1 MILAGDIG
9 GTNARLAV
17 FEPGAGRLR
26 RGPEAVMPSRAYS
39 GLDAAVREFLAA
51 HAVTV
56 TSACFGV
63 AGPVKDGRAEV
74 TNLPWV
80 VDAGDL
86 SAALGIPNVV
96 VINDLEASANGIG
109 ELGPE
114 DFATI
119 HEGAP
124 GVKGNAAVI
133 AAGTGLGEAGLFWDG
148 ARHHAFACE
157 GGHADFA
164 PRNELEADLLRYLLA
179 RWDRISYERVL
190 SGPGL
195 FNLYSFLRDTGRGEE
210 EPWLRDALAKGDPSA
225 AVTEVGLRGASPL
238 CVAALDLFATLYGAE
253 AGNLALKLFATGG
266 VYLGGGI
273 APKILPKLREPAFAA
288 AFTGKG
294 RMRPLMEAIPV
305 RVVLNGQVA
314 LVGAARRAALVTE
327 ARMVT

>member
-17 FEPGAGRLR
+17 FELDDGRLR
-26 RGPEAVMPSRAYS
+26 RGPESVLPSRAYR
-39 GLDAAVREFLAA
+39 GLDDAVRAFFAARTLA
-51 HAVTV
+51 V

-63 AGPVKDGRAEV
+63 AGPVKGGRAEV

-80 VDAGDL
+80 VDAREL
-86 SAALGIPNVV
+86 STSLGIPRVV
-96 VINDLEASANGIG
+96 VINDLEASAYGIG
-109 ELGPE
+109 ELGT
-114 DFATI
+114 DDLATI

-124 GVKGNAAVI
+124 GAVGNAAVI

-164 PRNELEADLLRYLLA
+164 PRNELEADLLRYLLR
-179 RWDRISYERVL
+179 RWDRVSYERVL

-195 FNLYSFLRDTGRGEE
+195 FNLYTFLRDTGRGEE
-210 EPWLRDALAKGDPSA
+210 PPRLRDAVANGDPSTV
-225 AVTEVGLRGASPL
+225 VTEAGLRGESEL

-288 AFTGKG
+288 AFTSKG
-294 RMRPLMEAIPV
+294 RMRPLMDAIPV
-305 RVVLNGQVA
+305 HVVLNGQVA
-314 LVGAARRAALVTE
+314 LLGAARRAA
-327 ARMVT
+327 M